1 MSTAFLGKA
10 YLKGGMTLVYTAPG
24 KIMKAREGD
33 FIETVEGNIFDV
45 KGLVHPPGKVIA
57 FIRYTPDLNGDRRRG
72 QTRYRKVYA
81 LRERLNLL
89 KKRFPQYLVF
99 DPVFNQWLCEVP
111 AEIVKQ
117 HYEPSAYLS
126 QLRRTG
132 ARDEL
137 EKQALELAEL
147 LHKESG
153 VAWNSLGI
161 SGSLL
166 VGMHTQNSDLDLTVY
181 GSKSCWKVY
190 NTLNCLVQDLKG
202 IVKSYNKQD
211 LRKLFDFRSKDT
223 IMSFEDFVRTESR
236 KLLQGKFHERD
247 YYIRCVKDW
256 NEAPEKYGT
265 VQYRSVGEAKI
276 QATVTDDT
284 EMIFTPCVYRIGDV
298 HVLQGRSI
306 QPIRELVSFRGR
318 FCEQARNKEKVTAH
332 GTVESVKTKEEEYSH
347 LILGNK
353 PSDYMVLAK

>member
-1 MSTAFLGKA
+1 
-10 YLKGGMTLVYTAPG
+10 
-24 KIMKAREGD
+24 MKAREGD

-57 FIRYTPDLNGDRRRG
+57 FIRYTPDLNGDRRRA

-81 LRERLNLL
+81 LRERFNLL
-89 KKRFPQYLVF
+89 KKRSPQYLVF

-111 AEIVKQ
+111 AESVKQ

-126 QLRRTG
+126 QLRRGG
-132 ARDEL
+132 AHEEL

-147 LHKESG
+147 LHRESG
-153 VAWNSLGI
+153 VTWNSLGF

-166 VGMHTQNSDLDLTVY
+166 VGLHTPNSDLDLIVY

-190 NTLNCLVQDLKG
+190 NTLNSLVQEPKG

-211 LRKLFDFRSKDT
+211 LKKLFDFRSKDT

-256 NEAPEKYGT
+256 NEAPDKYGT
-265 VQYRSVGEAKI
+265 MQYRSVGEARI
-276 QATVTDDT
+276 QATVTNDS
-284 EMIFTPCVYRIGDV
+284 EMIFTPCVYRIGDL
-298 HVLQGRSI
+298 HVLQGRSV
-306 QPIRELVSFRGR
+306 QPIREIVSFRGR
-318 FCEQARNKEKVTAH
+318 FCEQAQNGEKVVAR
-332 GTVESVKTKEEEYSH
+332 GTIESVKTKEDEYFH
-347 LILGNK
+347 LILGNR
-353 PSDYMVLAK
+353 PSDHMILAE